1 MSFERQRISDLT
13 TTPAGSR
20 TLSIGPGCT
29 TSVSSTTGGRVGVYR
44 SMTDI
49 VSGAYKASINRG
61 VVINNPMSRERFTF
75 SVASSGYQHTYSG
88 ANCVSFSGTWRDTF
102 TNLLNWKLGALGLT
116 QPASLLASDGDLTSR
131 ACAQALTNVKNPS
144 VQGLVFVKELN
155 QTLNLLKNPLSAVTT
170 LLRKERKKIPIS
182 KSEKFNAA
190 SSQYLAVVFGLRPL
204 MMDVEGVME
213 ALHRQTRERET
224 ARGTASDN
232 TSVTTSNIL
241 LHAGT
246 VLTDSR
252 YKTVQ
257 TETLEVR
264 AGALYSF
271 EGRTLADSMG
281 FSLRDLPSAAWEIL
295 PWSFVV
301 DWFSNVGQLIS
312 AVTANCSNE
321 FLAEWVSHK
330 RTHTIT
336 RTVTSTTVGLAP
348 WVKTVDS
355 TDQDSAVYETYW
367 RTPTK
372 LGAHLEL
379 MLNLSLNRTPVM
391 TALSLITQQLTKRK

>member
-1 MSFERQRISDLT
+1 
-13 TTPAGSR
+13 
-20 TLSIGPGCT
+20 
-29 TSVSSTTGGRVGVYR
+29 
-44 SMTDI
+44 
-49 VSGAYKASINRG
+49 
-61 VVINNPMSRERFTF
+61 
-75 SVASSGYQHTYSG
+75 
-88 ANCVSFSGTWRDTF
+88 
-102 TNLLNWKLGALGLT
+102 
-116 QPASLLASDGDLTSR
+116 
-131 ACAQALTNVKNPS
+131 
-144 VQGLVFVKELN
+144 
-155 QTLNLLKNPLSAVTT
+155 
-170 LLRKERKKIPIS
+170 
-182 KSEKFNAA
+182 
-190 SSQYLAVVFGLRPL
+190 
-204 MMDVEGVME
+204 
-213 ALHRQTRERET
+213 
-224 ARGTASDN
+224 
-232 TSVTTSNIL
+232 
-241 LHAGT
+241 
-246 VLTDSR
+246 
-252 YKTVQ
+252 
-257 TETLEVR
+257 
-264 AGALYSF
+264 
-271 EGRTLADSMG
+271 MG

-348 WVKTVDS
+348 WVKTVNS